1 MNRMPGG
8 MVASRM
14 AAGPFRQ
21 QQPNYMASTTNSL
34 FSDSRMFSPT
44 PSLMQSRMTNQ
55 PAASLLNSGLPPP
68 TSYHTELA
76 TIGGLGN
83 AGLMGEFAA
92 ADMSMSA
99 LYLHNLQHRN
109 NLRRPSVGLYTFFVW
124 NKKKSCFCLYVDKYF
139 QIMFVIFGYLYQF
152 FVHCLSTNILGIK
165 RTKNLLIKN

>member
-1 MNRMPGG
+1 MFDHFSRGGGVASQILRGGGVTPNQQLNRMPGG

-14 AAGPFRQ
+14 AAGPFR

-83 AGLMGEFAA
+83 GGLMGEFAA

-99 LYLHNLQHRN
+99 LYLHNVQHRN
-109 NLRRPSVGLYTFFVW
+109 NMRRPSLGKLFLLY
-124 NKKKSCFCLYVDKYF
+124 SCSIYRLCSSVRD
-139 QIMFVIFGYLYQF
+139 
-152 FVHCLSTNILGIK
+152 LSLTN
-165 RTKNLLIKN
+165 NS